1 MPSLSNLVAQNHL
14 AMRDGLAAD
23 DEGNTH
29 VINLLIIIL
38 SVVVVLGLLL
48 AGVLIILRRMRNK
61 QQRVRKDSLPQYN
74 DVVQDTKRTS
84 NHRRLTI
91 ETRNGHSSVLVF
103 NKDGQPMLANP
114 NQPPHSPD
122 NVPEIHITFPEEED
136 EGGRRKSGR
145 VLVVRVGDNAN
156 ATVGME
162 PLDEEQLPA
171 YEKESSHQFYSIDMD
186 DIGGLREKQREDYH

>member
-1 MPSLSNLVAQNHL
+1 MPAISKLIAQNHL
-14 AMRDGLAAD
+14 AMRDVLAED
-23 DEGNTH
+23 DEGSPN

-38 SVVVVLGLLL
+38 AVVVVLGLLL
-48 AGVLIILRRMRNK
+48 GGVLFILRRMRNN
-61 QQRVRKDSLPQYN
+61 QQR
-74 DVVQDTKRTS
+74 
-84 NHRRLTI
+84 
-91 ETRNGHSSVLVF
+91 TRNGHSSVLVF

-136 EGGRRKSGR
+136 DSGRRKSGR
-145 VLVVRVGDNAN
+145 VLVVRVGDN

-186 DIGGLREKQREDYH
+186 DIGGLKEKKREDYH

>member
-1 MPSLSNLVAQNHL
+1 MPAMSKLIQRNTL
-14 AMRDGLAAD
+14 AMRDGLEGD
-23 DEGNTH
+23 DEGNSS

-48 AGVLIILRRMRNK
+48 GGALFGLRKIRNK

-74 DVVQDTKRTS
+74 DVVQDAKRS

-103 NKDGQPMLANP
+103 NKDGQPMLSNP
-114 NQPPHSPD
+114 SQPPHSPD

-136 EGGRRKSGR
+136 DTGRRTSGR
-145 VLVVRVGDNAN
+145 VLVVRVGDN

-171 YEKESSHQFYSIDMD
+171 YEKESKHQFYSIDMD
-186 DIGGLREKQREDYH
+186 DIGGLKEKSREDYH

>member
-1 MPSLSNLVAQNHL
+1 MPALSKLVARNPL
-14 AMRDGLAAD
+14 AMRDALTED
-23 DEGNTH
+23 DDGNTN

-38 SVVVVLGLLL
+38 AVVVVFGLLL
-48 AGVLIILRRMRNK
+48 GGVLFVLRRMRNK

-74 DVVQDTKRTS
+74 DVVQDAKRNS

-103 NKDGQPMLANP
+103 NKDGQPMLSNP
-114 NQPPHSPD
+114 SQPPHSPD

-136 EGGRRKSGR
+136 DSGRRKSGR
-145 VLVVRVGDNAN
+145 VLVVRVGDN

-171 YEKESSHQFYSIDMD
+171 YEKESKHQFYSIDMD